1 MEDPLKREW
10 EKAQERLAKEAE
22 SLRMKQAK
30 RVMPL
35 IGPLLDEF
43 DQLPGDIRTGLEED
57 ASDFVECL
65 NKVLDAMEG
74 S

>member
-10 EKAQERLAKEAE
+10 EGAQGRIAKELE
-22 SLRMKQAK
+22 SLRKKQAK

-35 IGPLLDEF
+35 IGPLLDAF

-57 ASDFVECL
+57 ASEFVECL
-65 NKVLDAMEG
+65 NKVLDAMEAA
-74 S
+74 